1 VKPLQLIGLTEAG
14 TTKLLGQPAE
24 TEVSPQSRIWTY
36 SSSACTLRVF
46 FYSIAAGP
54 DFRALTYQIEDRNP
68 ADPGHSACLAGIMK
82 SP

>member
-1 VKPLQLIGLTEAG
+1 V
-14 TTKLLGQPAE
+14 
-24 TEVSPQSRIWTY
+24 
-36 SSSACTLRVF
+36 ACTLRVF
-46 FYSIAAGP
+46 FYSIAAAP